1 MAHWEPVLTDLIAT
15 RGRAL
20 TAYATMLCGN
30 SSEGEDLTQ
39 EALTKVFTTLR
50 RRSRDDALEYAE
62 AYVRRTI
69 FSLYLDRARRQQRW
83 SAVRHL
89 FTRTDASDHNGRAPA
104 WVDSA
109 GDRVDVQRALQTLT
123 ERQRACTVLRY
134 YADLTVPQIADELY
148 LSAGAVKRYLHE
160 AKGRLARVLAVE
172 GDQS

>member
-1 MAHWEPVLTDLIAT
+1 MAHWEPVLTELVTT

-30 SSEGEDLTQ
+30 SSEGEDLAQ
-39 EALTKVFTTLR
+39 EALTKVFTSLG

-89 FTRTDASDHNGRAPA
+89 FARTDSSGPGASPP
-104 WVDSA
+104 VDSA

-160 AKGRLARVLAVE
+160 AKGRLARALAVE
-172 GDQS
+172 GEQS